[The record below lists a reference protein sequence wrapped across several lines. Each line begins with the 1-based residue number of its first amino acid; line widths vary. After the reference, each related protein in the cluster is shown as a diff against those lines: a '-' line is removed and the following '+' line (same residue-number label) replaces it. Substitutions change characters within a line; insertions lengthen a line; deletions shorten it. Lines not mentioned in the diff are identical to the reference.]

1 MSSTS
6 SSGSISRMNR
16 YLGTSGKAIRF
27 VSLTVALLMT
37 AVTVTN
43 LFFGAVWLALCSA
56 VIAGYAGTIFFE
68 AMEVS
73 IKSRVDDE
81 ESSF

>member
-1 MSSTS
+1 
-6 SSGSISRMNR
+6 MNR
-16 YLGTSGKAIRF
+16 YLGTSGKFIRF
-27 VSLTVALLMT
+27 ISLTVALLMA

-73 IKSRVDDE
+73 IKSGADDE
-81 ESSF
+81 GPPF

>member
-1 MSSTS
+1 MC
-6 SSGSISRMNR
+6 RMNR
-16 YLGTSGKAIRF
+16 YLGTSGKIIRF
-27 VSLTVALLMT
+27 VSLTATLLMT

-68 AMEVS
+68 AFEASLKADRTTHDV
-73 IKSRVDDE
+73 
-81 ESSF
+81 